1 MIPLRTIFEKERK
14 RLKVPWIVLEQD
26 YLLSWILWGIQ
37 SVDILKRTLVF
48 KGGTALK
55 KIYFDNY
62 RFSEDLDFSV
72 LKGVPMG
79 EDLFTSLK
87 QACITA
93 QKAMEEQIPNPIIT
107 CTPYEGKHPHPG
119 NQQAFTIKGQLPW
132 HREPHVRV
140 MVEITMD
147 EIISLNPLEKPI
159 LSHWYESMAPTILSY
174 SLEEI
179 ISEKLRAIL
188 QNIKKYHERGWIRS
202 RARDYYDLWCI
213 LKQKKYPLNLK
224 LIPKS
229 LEEKSKPKNVSYQSI
244 DDFFDT
250 SIISQVKTD
259 WQQWLAPLI
268 SDLPVCDM
276 VLDEL
281 YEALSVIIPTK
292 L

>member
-72 LKGVPMG
+72 LKGVPEG
-79 EDLFTSLK
+79 KDLFTSIN
-87 QACITA
+87 QACGNA

-107 CTPYEGKHPHPG
+107 CAPYEEKLPHPG

-147 EIISLNPLEKPI
+147 EIISLKPLEKPI
-159 LSHWYESMAPTILSY
+159 LSQWHESVPPTILSY
-174 SLEEI
+174 PLEEI

-188 QNIKKYHERGWIRS
+188 QNIKKYHERGWTRS
-202 RARDYYDLWCI
+202 RARDYYDLCYI
-213 LKQKKYPLNLK
+213 LKQRQYPLNLN

-229 LEEKSKPKNVSYQSI
+229 LEEKSNPKNVGYQSV
-244 DDFFDT
+244 DDFFDP

-268 SDLPVCDM
+268 SDLPDYDM
-276 VLDEL
+276 VLGEL
-281 YEALSVIIPTK
+281 YAILTAVVPEKI
-292 L
+292 